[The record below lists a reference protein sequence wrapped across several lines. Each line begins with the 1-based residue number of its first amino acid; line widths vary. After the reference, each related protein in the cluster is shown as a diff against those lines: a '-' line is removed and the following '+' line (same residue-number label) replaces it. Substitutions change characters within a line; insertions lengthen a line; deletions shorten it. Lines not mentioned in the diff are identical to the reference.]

1 MSIITRVA
9 RLRTQ
14 NFTASGTFTVPN
26 DVYTLIIN
34 GAGAGG
40 GYSAGTGI
48 GLAFAAGGSGGFVQN
63 YKIAVTPGDVLTI
76 TIGAAG
82 TVGSPG
88 GSTIIF
94 SNGTSTN
101 LLVLGGGGPAAV
113 GTGYASGGDGG
124 FPNGSGGF
132 AQTKSDWTFL
142 VSGGCGKGPSSG
154 KGQQVAAASFKL
166 PGMGKFQSGSRSSGI
181 TPFMYGRGGRHNGT
195 TPTAATSGFLIISW
209 VE

>member
-26 DVYTLIIN
+26 DVYSIIVN
-34 GAGAGG
+34 GTGGGG
-40 GYSAGTGI
+40 GYASGSTNV
-48 GLAFAAGGSGGFVQN
+48 AFASGGSGGFTQN
-63 YKIAVTPGDVLTI
+63 FKIPVTPGETLTI

-82 TVGSPG
+82 TAGTAG

-94 SNGTSTN
+94 SSATSSN
-101 LLVLGGGGPAAV
+101 LLVLGGGGAPV
-113 GTGYASGGDGG
+113 TYANGSQGGNGG

-132 AQTKSDWTFL
+132 AQTKSTGTIL
-142 VSGGCGKGPSSG
+142 ASGGSG
-154 KGQQVAAASFKL
+154 KGTSSGLGQSAQVASFKL
-166 PGMGKFQSGSRSSGI
+166 PGMGKFQSGAKSRGI
-181 TPFMYGRGGRHNGT
+181 TPFMYGRGGRHDGT
-195 TPTAATSGFLIISW
+195 TPSVASAGFLIISW